1 MIVVADTSPLN
12 YLVLIG
18 EADLLYQLYG
28 RVLIPQAV
36 LSELQD
42 PGAPSAV
49 VGWIERR
56 PPWLEVRQVAVRLE
70 ESSQELDV
78 GESEAVALAEENRP
92 DVLLLI
98 DEETGRREARRRNIP
113 TTGTLGVLDDAAERS
128 LVDLG
133 AAIQRLRDT
142 NFRAS
147 DSLLEWFIARDRQ
160 RKKAETP

>member
-18 EADLLYQLYG
+18 EAELLYRLYG
-28 RVLIPQAV
+28 RVLIPRAV

-49 VGWIERR
+49 AEWISRC
-56 PPWLEVRQVAVRLE
+56 PAWLEIRDVALRSEDITGELE
-70 ESSQELDV
+70 L
-78 GESEAVALAEENRP
+78 GESEAMSLAEGNRP

-98 DEETGRREARRRNIP
+98 DEETGRQEARRRNIR
-113 TTGTLGVLDDAAERS
+113 TTGTLGVLDDAAERG

-133 AAIQRLRDT
+133 AAIQRLRST

-160 RKKAETP
+160 RKQSGPP

>member
-12 YLVLIG
+12 YLILIG

-49 VGWIERR
+49 IGWVKRR
-56 PPWLEVRQVAVRLE
+56 PAWLEVRQVVVRSE

-78 GESEAVALAEENRP
+78 GESEAMALAEEYRP
-92 DVLLLI
+92 DVLLLM
-98 DEETGRREARRRNIP
+98 DDETGRLEAQRRNIR
-113 TTGTLGVLDDAAERS
+113 TTGTLGVLDDAAERG
-128 LVDLG
+128 LLDLG
-133 AAIQRLRDT
+133 VAVKRLRST
-142 NFRAS
+142 NFRAA
-147 DSLLEWFIARDRQ
+147 DSLLESFIVRDRER
-160 RKKAETP
+160 RKSK

>member
-18 EADLLYQLYG
+18 EAGVLYQLYG
-28 RVLIPQAV
+28 RILIPPAV

-42 PGAPSAV
+42 PAAPSV
-49 VGWIERR
+49 VSAWMKRR
-56 PPWLEVRQVAVRLE
+56 PAWLEVCKVTVAFE
-70 ESSQELDV
+70 EYSEELDA
-78 GESEAVALAEENRP
+78 GESEAIALAKEYGP

-98 DEETGRREARRRNIP
+98 DEERGRLEAQRHAIR
-113 TTGTLGVLDDAAERS
+113 TTGTLGVLDDAAARG

-133 AAIQRLRDT
+133 SAIGRLRTT

-147 DSLLEWFIARDRQ
+147 DSLLEWFLARDRQ
-160 RKKAETP
+160 RKQGG

>member
-36 LSELQD
+36 LSELQH

-49 VGWIERR
+49 VGWVMRC
-56 PPWLEVRQVAVRLE
+56 PVWLEVRQVVVRSE
-70 ESSQELDV
+70 ASSEELDV
-78 GESEAVALAEENRP
+78 GESEALALAEEYTP

-98 DEETGRREARRRNIP
+98 DEETGRLEAQRRKFSP
-113 TTGTLGVLDDAAERS
+113 QGLSASWMTLPNAASWISES
-128 LVDLG
+128 PSSV
-133 AAIQRLRDT
+133 
-142 NFRAS
+142 
-147 DSLLEWFIARDRQ
+147 
-160 RKKAETP
+160 